1 MRIHVVAA
9 AAAFVVAG
17 LAACSGS
24 KQAEPTPYGTGDPKL
39 AAMNPYGGPV
49 DVFLTDGAAVQRAL
63 HTVAAHYHEPLRL
76 TSISAHASGALI
88 VDVQLQTNRG
98 KVVRYI
104 ISQDGKTLGPIP
116 VKLLIMGVPATL
128 KDVAILAFDP
138 NTIAFARLN
147 AAARDAIARSK
158 LKGGHVSQWGL
169 GGAKKH
175 VYVIVEATGGAHR
188 ILLLDH
194 QLHFVKMAVTP

>member
-24 KQAEPTPYGTGDPKL
+24 KQAQTAPYGTGDPAL
-39 AAMNPYGGPV
+39 AAMNPFGGPI
-49 DVFLTDGAAVQRAL
+49 DPFLTDGDSVQRAL

-76 TSISAHASGALI
+76 TSISAHSNGALI
-88 VDVQLQTNRG
+88 VDVQLETNRG

-104 ISQDGKTLGPIP
+104 IAQDGKTLGPIP
-116 VKLLIMGVPATL
+116 VKLLVMGTPATP
-128 KDVAILAFDP
+128 KDVALLVFDP

-147 AAARDAIARSK
+147 AAARDAIKRSK
-158 LKGGHVSQWGL
+158 LPDGRVSQWGL

-175 VYVIVEATGGAHR
+175 VYVIVEATGGKRR
-188 ILLLDH
+188 IILLDH
-194 QLHFVKMAVTP
+194 GLGFVKMIS